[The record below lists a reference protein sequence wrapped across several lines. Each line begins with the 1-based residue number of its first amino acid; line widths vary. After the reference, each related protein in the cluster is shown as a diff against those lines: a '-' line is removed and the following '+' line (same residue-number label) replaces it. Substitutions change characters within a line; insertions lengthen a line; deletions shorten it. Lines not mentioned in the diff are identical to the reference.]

1 MLTVGLIGFGAIAQ
15 YVAKA
20 LPQIGAKLSFVIV
33 REGREDAA
41 RSAFGS
47 DILAIQSIGDH
58 RPDLVVDCAGHN
70 GLRNHGP
77 DILRTGVSLITV
89 SIGALA
95 DDVLHAE
102 LKLAASD
109 GCSRLLLSTGAIGS
123 LDALASAN
131 VGQLDSVTYTGRKPP
146 LGWKGSRAQDILDLD
161 GLTGEPVVHFDGS
174 ARDAAIQYPK
184 NANVAA
190 AVALAGLGF
199 DKTSVKLIADPNV
212 SANIHE
218 IHATGD
224 FGEMTFSILGKTLP
238 DNPRTSALAAMSVV
252 KMIEEY
258 SKPMRF

>member
-15 YVAKA
+15 YVTNA
-20 LPQIGAKLSFVIV
+20 LPQIGAKLSFVLV

-41 RSAFGS
+41 KLALGS
-47 DILAIQSIGDH
+47 DVMAMQAIGDQ
-58 RPDLVVDCAGHN
+58 RPDLIVDCAGHA

-77 DILRTGVSLITV
+77 EILRAGVSLITV

-95 DDVLHAE
+95 DDTLHAE
-102 LKLAASD
+102 LKQAADD
-109 GCSRLLLSTGAIGS
+109 GGSRLLLSTGAIGS
-123 LDALASAN
+123 LDALASAS
-131 VGQLDSVTYTGRKPP
+131 VGRLDSVTYTGRKPP
-146 LGWKGSRAQDILDLD
+146 LGWKGSPAEDVLDLD
-161 GLTGEPVVHFDGS
+161 ALPGAPAVHFDGS
-174 ARDAAIQYPK
+174 ARDAAVQYPK

-190 AVALAGLGF
+190 AVALASLGF
-199 DKTSVKLIADPNV
+199 DKTLVKLIADPNI
-212 SANIHE
+212 SSNIHE

-252 KMIEEY
+252 KMIQEY